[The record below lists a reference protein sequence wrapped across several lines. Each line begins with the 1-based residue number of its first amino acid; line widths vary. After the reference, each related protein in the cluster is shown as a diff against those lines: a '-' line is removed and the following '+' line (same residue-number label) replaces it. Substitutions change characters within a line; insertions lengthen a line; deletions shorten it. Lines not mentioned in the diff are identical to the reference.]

1 VKPLFLTLFLL
12 LASSFALAQ
21 DKSFNTIKMPNA
33 KGKLIKS
40 VLTFKDSDKTVE
52 IRPVKGDTV
61 TIPYSQI
68 DRWAYEFTNQR
79 TIALTEGKA
88 HWLEVD
94 YHLQDA
100 AHKILVLQMQ
110 KHDYIRILDA
120 VKAHTGIDVDL
131 EGNANKR
138 H

>member
-1 VKPLFLTLFLL
+1 
-12 LASSFALAQ
+12 
-21 DKSFNTIKMPNA
+21 MPR
-33 KGKLIKS
+33 S
-40 VLTFKDSDKTVE
+40 
-52 IRPVKGDTV
+52 
-61 TIPYSQI
+61 I
-68 DRWAYEFTNQR
+68 DGP
-79 TIALTEGKA
+79 TEGKS

-110 KHDYIRILDA
+110 KRDYIRILDA
-120 VKAHTGIDVDL
+120 VKAHTGVDVDL